1 LDWTR
6 SVPEGS
12 AASTKGKKWG
22 ARWFGKT
29 REDTVRTEMCGGPM
43 RATNASPTSPGVE
56 TLGMLPRMTHGDDG
70 GGEVG
75 DAMCGWSWSRSRKQ
89 NKRRR
94 AMKKNSAL
102 GCRGVIWRVG
112 WVAPGVE
119 EGVGLR

>member
-1 LDWTR
+1 MSRGSVQVGLDEEHAGR
-6 SVPEGS
+6 VGIEHEGEEV
-12 AASTKGKKWG
+12 G
-22 ARWFGKT
+22 ARGLGKT
-29 REDTVRTEMCGGPM
+29 REDTVRTEMRGGPM

-94 AMKKNSAL
+94 AMKKTAHW
-102 GCRGVIWRVG
+102 GVV
-112 WVAPGVE
+112 V
-119 EGVGLR
+119 